1 MIGFAPPATG
11 RHKGAKPARAKRAP
25 VARHETV
32 IRGRVRVLTVCAMTI
47 QTGTTER
54 SSSAT
59 TDRAILLVV
68 CLVAL
73 LGLVAVATMTG

>member
-1 MIGFAPPATG
+1 MRDAI
-11 RHKGAKPARAKRAP
+11 RRA
-25 VARHETV
+25 
-32 IRGRVRVLTVCAMTI
+32 IMTI
-47 QTGTTER
+47 QVNTAETTN
-54 SSSAT
+54 STT

>member
-1 MIGFAPPATG
+1 
-11 RHKGAKPARAKRAP
+11 
-25 VARHETV
+25 
-32 IRGRVRVLTVCAMTI
+32 MTI
-47 QTGTTER
+47 QTSITER